1 MNRVYQWSLDDL
13 YLSFKDPKL
22 QSDFEQLL
30 QQISDFQ
37 RFKDQ
42 SFYKAQTTQHLI
54 ESYIETENRLGQLIS
69 KISAFANLTQSTD
82 AKNTVAQSWIDQ
94 IRKHGVKLTE
104 PRVVFI
110 YWLKEQASLL
120 DDLCKTSTLI
130 GEHRFVLNELIE
142 ESKHLL
148 TQGEEALISAMVQ
161 TGSSAWEGLQNKTT
175 SLTLIPIELDG
186 KLEQLPL
193 SAIRNLAFNP
203 DPEVR
208 KKAFEAEQG
217 AYPKFEDIS
226 AAALNAIKGEVI
238 TLAGLKGY
246 ENPLQMS
253 LNHYRM
259 APEILSALLTAMEE
273 ALPLF
278 RKYLKGKA
286 KALGHSDGLP
296 FYDIFAPMGSSNRKL
311 PVEDCQEIV
320 ENAFRNFSDELGDF
334 AKQAFE
340 QHWVDF
346 EPRAGKRGS
355 AFCSN
360 IYGIGQSR
368 FLCNYQGSMNN
379 VITVA
384 HELGHGFHGQNVFKE
399 TLLNAGY
406 PMPLAETAST
416 FCETIVKNKLMT
428 EANSEEKLLLT
439 ETAIQGYT
447 QIIVD
452 IYSRYLFETAVFEA
466 RKEASLSPEQ
476 LCKLMTDCQKKAYGD
491 GIDETTLHPYMW
503 MNKTHYYYA
512 SRNFYNF
519 PYAFGLL
526 FAMGLYAKFETEG
539 PEFTTRYNDML
550 RLTGKASIQEVGN
563 FMGIDLSDIAFWKGS
578 LSLMER
584 EINTF
589 LTLI

>member
-1 MNRVYQWSLDDL
+1 MNHDYQWSLDDL
-13 YLSFKDPKL
+13 YLGFDDPKL
-22 QSDFEQLL
+22 QADYEQLL
-30 QQISDFQ
+30 TLISQFQQ
-37 RFKDQ
+37 FKEQ
-42 SFYKAQTTQHLI
+42 SFYHSQTAQQVV
-54 ESYIETENRLGQLIS
+54 ESYIANENKLGQLIS
-69 KISAFANLTQSTD
+69 VISAFANLTQSTD
-82 AKNTVAQSWIDQ
+82 AKNAAAQNWIDQ
-94 IRKHGVKLTE
+94 IRQQSVKLTE

-110 YWLKEQASLL
+110 YWLKEQAATL
-120 DDLCKTSTLI
+120 DELCKVSPI
-130 GEHRFVLNELIE
+130 IEAHRFVLLERIE
-142 ESKHLL
+142 KSQHLL
-148 TQGEEALISAMVQ
+148 TQGEEALISAMAQ

-175 SLTLIPIELDG
+175 SLTLIPIEING

-193 SAIRNLAFNP
+193 SAIRNLAYNA
-203 DPEVR
+203 DPAVR
-208 KKAFEAEQG
+208 KRAFEAELA

-238 TLAGLKGY
+238 TLAELKGY
-246 ENPLQMS
+246 DNPLQMS

-286 KALGHSDGLP
+286 KALGHEGGLP

-311 PVEDCQEIV
+311 PVEACQELV
-320 ENAFRNFSDELGDF
+320 EDAFRTFSDELGDF
-334 AKQAFE
+334 AKHAFD

-346 EPRAGKRGS
+346 EPRAGKRGG

-360 IYGIGQSR
+360 IYGIAQSR

-384 HELGHGFHGQNVFKE
+384 HELGHGFHGLNVFKE
-399 TLLNAGY
+399 TLLNADY

-416 FCETIVKNKLMT
+416 FCETIVKNKLMS
-428 EANSEEKLLLT
+428 EATPEEKLLLT

-452 IYSRYLFETAVFEA
+452 IYSRYLFETAVFES
-466 RKEASLSPEQ
+466 RKDASLSPEQ
-476 LCKLMTDCQKKAYGD
+476 LCTLMADCQKKAYGD
-491 GIDETTLHPYMW
+491 GIDEATSHPYMW

-526 FAMGLYAKFETEG
+526 FAMGLFAKFEAEG
-539 PEFTTRYNDML
+539 PAFTKRYNDML

-563 FMGIDLSDIAFWKGS
+563 FMGIDLCDIEFWKGS